1 MHEYGLAQ
9 GILDRVLARAGERRV
24 TGLRVRAGVMQRID
38 APTMDTAFASV
49 ARGTVAEG
57 AAVTLDLVPVT
68 LTCRACGAVTEVMD
82 PYATCGQCG
91 DADVDARGGDELTL
105 VSLTLAD
112 HPVGAGGTG

>member
-9 GILDRVLARAGERRV
+9 SVLDRVVARAGGRRV
-24 TGLRVRAGVMQRID
+24 TGVRVRAGVMQRID
-38 APTMDTAFASV
+38 TPTMDIAFASV

-57 AAVTLDLVPVT
+57 ATVTLDLVPVT
-68 LTCRACGAVTEVMD
+68 LTCRACGAVTEVSD
-82 PYATCGQCG
+82 AYATCGRCG

-112 HPVGAGGTG
+112 PSVAAGGG